1 MSGLEMLT
9 ITIHD
14 LPDDTYASLE
24 ARAARARLSL
34 EEYVRGELIRIAGT
48 AGAAGSETKAE
59 VLRRARERV
68 ARTGTHLTV
77 EQILEARD
85 ADRR

>member
-1 MSGLEMLT
+1 MPS

-14 LPDDTYASLE
+14 LPDDIYAALVQ
-24 ARAARARLSL
+24 RAARIGLSL
-34 EEYVRGELIRIAGT
+34 EEYVRGELIRIAG
-48 AGAAGSETKAE
+48 GANSAGSETKAE

>member
-1 MSGLEMLT
+1 MPLMPS

-24 ARAARARLSL
+24 ARAARAGLSL
-34 EEYVRGELIRIAGT
+34 EEYVRAELIRIAGT
-48 AGAAGSETKAE
+48 AGATGSETKAE